1 MQTAPGHS
9 NGPEPSLIVSI
20 HDVSTV
26 TRPRVEEMLEDL
38 AAAGVGVTSLLV
50 IPDHHDRG
58 RVDADP
64 AFASWLRSATSR
76 GHEAVLHGY
85 RHLRERRSGEGPVT
99 RLITRSYTACEGEFF
114 DPGMEEA
121 SSLLRRGWEALRS
134 CGTEPSGFI
143 APAWLLG
150 KEAAEAVRR
159 EGFDYTTLI
168 GCVTDC
174 VSGRSFPSRSM
185 VYSVRSRWRTAVSL
199 GWNALLFAALKKA
212 PLLRVGLHPPDWD
225 HPAVRRQVL
234 DRVRR
239 AAASRRTVTYR
250 QWLDLWRSSVHE
262 GAVS

>member
-1 MQTAPGHS
+1 MQTTPGHS
-9 NGPEPSLIVSI
+9 SVPERSLIVSI

-26 TRPRVEEMLEDL
+26 TRPRVAEMLGDL
-38 AAAGVGVTSLLV
+38 AVAGVGVTSLLV

-64 AFASWLRSATSR
+64 EFVSWLRSATSG

-85 RHLRERRSGEGPVT
+85 RHLRARRPGEGPLT
-99 RLITRSYTACEGEFF
+99 RFITRSYTAGEGEFF
-114 DPGMEEA
+114 DPETEEA
-121 SSLLRRGWEALRS
+121 ASLLRRGREALRS
-134 CGTEPSGFI
+134 CGTDPSGFI

-150 KEAAEAVRR
+150 PGAAEAVRR

-174 VSGRSFPSRSM
+174 VSGRSFSSRSM
-185 VYSVRSRWRTAVSL
+185 VYSVRNPWRTAVSL
-199 GWNALLFAALKKA
+199 GWNALLFAALERA

-239 AAASRRTVTYR
+239 AAASRRTLTYR

-262 GAVS
+262 GAVP